1 MNDELRER
9 INYAR
14 NAGYYDKLREWA
26 INMGVETIG
35 RLASDRNIAQGDEV
49 FEYQGTCV
57 VTFHVQRVRE
67 WLDTLPWEDD
77 AFIAEVVHDVVT
89 RKSCMILNDFWLEC
103 LTIRRQLVI

>member
-9 INYAR
+9 IKYAR

-35 RLASDRNIAQGDEV
+35 RLASDRKIAQGDEV

-77 AFIAEVVHDVVT
+77 AFIAEVVHDVV
-89 RKSCMILNDFWLEC
+89 KEVFCY
-103 LTIRRQLVI
+103 